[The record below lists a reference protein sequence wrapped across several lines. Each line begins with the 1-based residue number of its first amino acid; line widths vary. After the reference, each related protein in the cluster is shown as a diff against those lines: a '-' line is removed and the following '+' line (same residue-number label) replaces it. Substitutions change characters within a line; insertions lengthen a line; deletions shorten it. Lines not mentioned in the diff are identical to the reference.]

1 MKQLLKTL
9 TETFGPSGYED
20 AVRKVILKEVK
31 PLADEVRVDA
41 LGNLIVR
48 KKPAA
53 GAKPALPK
61 EPRDDVSKVEANPK
75 RIMLAAHMDEI
86 GIIASHIDKKGFVR
100 FTNVGGTFGRYT
112 LGARVHFMNGVTGVV
127 GYDHLEQ
134 VDNALPINKMYI
146 DVGASSKEDC
156 PVKVGDFAAFE
167 RSYLEMGNR
176 LVAKSMDDRTGVAV
190 LIETLRGITLRQ
202 AQGRSTPNDLYFVFT
217 TQAEVGL
224 RGAGAAAYGIEPE
237 IGIAVDV
244 TATGDTPASM
254 KMAME
259 LGKGPCVK
267 FRDPGM
273 LSDPRIVDWMIKT
286 AEKAKIPY
294 QREVLLVGSTDGRE
308 IQISRAGVMTGAL
321 SIPCRYVHS
330 ASEMV
335 DYNDL
340 KNSVKLLMGML
351 SKVVSF

>member
-20 AVRKVILKEVK
+20 EVRKVILKEVK

-41 LGNLIVR
+41 LGSLIVR
-48 KKPAA
+48 RKPTA
-53 GAKPALPK
+53 G
-61 EPRDDVSKVEANPK
+61 SKNPK

-86 GIIASHIDKKGFVR
+86 GVIASHIDKKGFVR
-100 FTNVGGTFGRYT
+100 FTNVGGTFGKYT
-112 LGARVHFMNGVTGVV
+112 LGARVRFMNGLTGVV
-127 GYDHLEQ
+127 GYDRLEQ
-134 VDNALPINKMYI
+134 VDNSLPINKMYI

-156 PVKVGDFAAFE
+156 PIKVGDFAAFE
-167 RSYLEMGNR
+167 RSYMEMGDR

-190 LIETLRGITLRQ
+190 LIETLRALTLRQ

-217 TQAEVGL
+217 TQEEVGV
-224 RGAGAAAYGIEPE
+224 RGAGAAAYGVDPE

-254 KMAME
+254 KMVME

-273 LSDPRIVDWMIKT
+273 LADPRVVDWMIST

-294 QREVLLVGSTDGRE
+294 QREVLLVGSTDARE
-308 IQISRAGVMTGAL
+308 IQISRAGVMAGAL

-335 DYNDL
+335 DFNDL
-340 KNSVKLLMGML
+340 KNSVKLLTAML
-351 SKVVSF
+351 SKAVPF

>member
-20 AVRKVILKEVK
+20 EVRKLILKEVK

-53 GAKPALPK
+53 N
-61 EPRDDVSKVEANPK
+61 SKSPK

-86 GIIASHIDKKGFVR
+86 GVIASHIDRKGFVR
-100 FTNVGGTFGRYT
+100 FTNVGGTFGKYT

-127 GYDHLEQ
+127 GYDRMEN
-134 VDNALPINKMYI
+134 VDTALPINKMYI
-146 DVGASSKEDC
+146 DVGATKKEDC

-167 RSYLEMGNR
+167 RSYMEMGDR
-176 LVAKSMDDRTGVAV
+176 LVAKSMDDRTGVVV
-190 LIETLRGITLRQ
+190 LIETLRGIK
-202 AQGRSTPNDLYFVFT
+202 STPNDLYFVFT
-217 TQAEVGL
+217 TQEEVGV
-224 RGAGAAAYGIEPE
+224 RGAGAAAYGIDPE
-237 IGIAVDV
+237 IGLAIDV
-244 TATGDTPASM
+244 TATGDTPASL
-254 KMAME
+254 KMVME

-273 LSDPRIVDWMIKT
+273 LSDPRVIDWMITT

-294 QREVLLVGSTDGRE
+294 QREVLLMGSTDARE
-308 IQISRAGVMTGAL
+308 IQIARSGVMAGAL
-321 SIPCRYVHS
+321 SIPCRYIHS

-340 KNSVKLLMGML
+340 KNSVKLLTAML
-351 SKVVSF
+351 SKAVSF

>member
-1 MKQLLKTL
+1 MKQLLKAL
-9 TETFGPSGYED
+9 TETFGPSGHEGE
-20 AVRKVILKEVK
+20 VRKLILKEVK

-41 LGNLIVR
+41 LGNLIVH

-53 GAKPALPK
+53 N
-61 EPRDDVSKVEANPK
+61 SKNPK

-86 GIIASHIDKKGFVR
+86 GVIASHIDKKGFVR
-100 FTNVGGTFGRYT
+100 FTNVGGTFGKYT
-112 LGARVHFMNGVTGVV
+112 LGARVRFMNGVTGVV
-127 GYDHLEQ
+127 GYDRMEQ

-146 DVGASSKEDC
+146 DVGATKKEDC

-167 RSYLEMGNR
+167 RTYMEMGDR
-176 LVAKSMDDRTGVAV
+176 LVAKSMDDRSGVAV
-190 LIETLRGITLRQ
+190 LIETLRAIK
-202 AQGRSTPNDLYFVFT
+202 STPNDLYFVFT
-217 TQAEVGL
+217 TQEEVGT
-224 RGAGAAAYGIEPE
+224 RGAGAAAYGVDPE

-244 TATGDTPASM
+244 TATGDTPASL
-254 KMAME
+254 KMVME

-273 LSDPRIVDWMIKT
+273 LSDPRVVDWMITT

-294 QREVLLVGSTDGRE
+294 QREVLLMGTTDGRE

-340 KNSVKLLMGML
+340 KNSVKLLTAML
-351 SKVVSF
+351 SKAVSF

>member
-31 PLADEVRVDA
+31 PLADEIRVDA

-48 KKPAA
+48 KKPA
-53 GAKPALPK
+53 
-61 EPRDDVSKVEANPK
+61 RDSKNPK
-75 RIMLAAHMDEI
+75 KIMLAAHMDEI

-112 LGARVHFMNGVTGVV
+112 LGARVRFMNGVTGVV
-127 GYDHLEQ
+127 GCDRLEQ
-134 VDNALPINKMYI
+134 VDHALPIHKMYV

-156 PVKVGDFAAFE
+156 PVNVGTFAAFD
-167 RSYLEMGNR
+167 RSYMEMGER
-176 LVAKSMDDRTGVAV
+176 LVAKSMDDRSGVAV
-190 LIETLRGITLRQ
+190 LIETLRGIK
-202 AQGRSTPNDLYFVFT
+202 STPHDLYFVFT
-217 TQAEVGL
+217 TQAEVGV

-237 IGIAVDV
+237 IGLAVDV

-273 LSDPRIVDWMIKT
+273 LADPRVVEWMIRT
-286 AEKAKIPY
+286 SEKAKIPY
-294 QREVLLVGSTDGRE
+294 QREVLLVGSTDGRG

-335 DYNDL
+335 DYNDI
-340 KNSVKLLMGML
+340 KNSVKLLTAML
-351 SKVVSF
+351 SKAVSF

>member
-9 TETFGPSGYED
+9 TETFGPSGHEGE
-20 AVRKVILKEVK
+20 VRKIILKEVK
-31 PLADEVRVDA
+31 PLADEIRVDA
-41 LGNLIVR
+41 LGSLIVR
-48 KKPAA
+48 KKPAK
-53 GAKPALPK
+53 GSKN
-61 EPRDDVSKVEANPK
+61 PR

-86 GIIASHIDKKGFVR
+86 GLIASHIDKKGFVR

-112 LGARVHFMNGVTGVV
+112 LGARIRFMNGMTGVI
-127 GYDHLEQ
+127 GYDLPEHVEN
-134 VDNALPINKMYI
+134 VPPINKMYI
-146 DVGASSKEDC
+146 DVGATKKEDC

-167 RSYLEMGNR
+167 RSYMEMGDR

-190 LIETLRGITLRQ
+190 LIETLRSIK
-202 AQGRSTPNDLYFVFT
+202 STPNDLYFVFT
-217 TQAEVGL
+217 TQEEVGV
-224 RGAGAAAYGIEPE
+224 RGAGAAAYGIDPE
-237 IGIAVDV
+237 IGLAVDV

-254 KMAME
+254 KVMTE

-273 LSDPRIVDWMIKT
+273 LSDPRVVDWMIST

-294 QREVLLVGSTDGRE
+294 QREVLLIGSTDARE

-335 DYNDL
+335 DYKDL
-340 KNSVKLLMGML
+340 KNSVKLLTAML
-351 SKVVSF
+351 SKPVTI

>member
-9 TETFGPSGYED
+9 TETFGPSGHEGE
-20 AVRKVILKEVK
+20 VRKIILKEVK
-31 PLADEVRVDA
+31 PLADEIRVDA
-41 LGNLIVR
+41 LGSLIVR
-48 KKPAA
+48 KKPAR
-53 GAKPALPK
+53 GSKN
-61 EPRDDVSKVEANPK
+61 PR

-112 LGARVHFMNGVTGVV
+112 LGARIRFMNGVTGVI
-127 GYDHLEQ
+127 GYDLPEHVEN
-134 VDNALPINKMYI
+134 VPPINKMYI
-146 DVGASSKEDC
+146 DVGATKKEDC

-167 RSYLEMGNR
+167 RSYMEMGDR

-190 LIETLRGITLRQ
+190 LIETLRSIK
-202 AQGRSTPNDLYFVFT
+202 STPNDLYFVFT
-217 TQAEVGL
+217 TQEEVGV
-224 RGAGAAAYGIEPE
+224 RGAGAAAYGIDPE
-237 IGIAVDV
+237 IGLAVDV

-254 KMAME
+254 KVMTE

-273 LSDPRIVDWMIKT
+273 LSDPRVVDWMIST
-286 AEKAKIPY
+286 AEKARIPY
-294 QREVLLVGSTDGRE
+294 QREVLLIGSTDARE
-308 IQISRAGVMTGAL
+308 IQISRAGVMAGAL

-335 DYNDL
+335 DYRDL
-340 KNSVKLLMGML
+340 KNSVKLLTALL